1 MREHMRAD
9 VPFGLFLSGG
19 VDSSLLCAML
29 TQMHDRPIESFS
41 VGYSVNRERNELDD
55 AQKIAQRFGTRHH
68 ALEITPDEVLA
79 RIPHAIWSTDEL
91 MRDFAVLP
99 TSLLAEKAGQS
110 LKVIFTGEGGD
121 EAFAGY
127 ARYRKRPFQRWLS
140 NLMRPGTGG
149 FRARNRWPADLRQ
162 RCYSPQLQAAS
173 NGFRRVQVEAWR
185 DAPPAWSDLQRI
197 QYYDLIAALPDKLL
211 VKVDRSLMAWGVEA
225 RVPYLDHRIVEFGLG
240 LPDALKVQGRM
251 GKVLPARVGPA
262 PHPGAVPDAVEEG
275 LSRAD
280 AADPARRVPDTAGP
294 GAGGQRSHP
303 QLVQGRRRQGP
314 DRGAAAHRW
323 PQRSGLGAAAVCD
336 LAPPL
341 RRAAGAQA
349 RSAARTRWTGS
360 AEGPPPKEGPH
371 RDRPLADSRR
381 GARFPESVPARHVV
395 GPNPPRRSIMF
406 RILAALI
413 LAAFAFAAQAA
424 VDANKANQAELETV
438 KGIGPGLSSKIL
450 DARKA
455 AAFKDWNDLVERV
468 GGVGP
473 GNAAKF
479 SQAGLTVNDVA
490 YSAAPA
496 PAADKPARKT
506 AKEADAAPAKRP

>member
-55 AQKIAQRFGTRHH
+55 AQRIAQRFGTRHH

-197 QYYDLIAALPDKLL
+197 QSYDLIAALPDKLL

-251 GKVLPARVGPA
+251 GKVFLRQWGQR
-262 PHPGAVPDAVEEG
+262 HIPGAVPDAVEEG
-275 LSRAD
+275 LSRAH
-280 AADPARRVPDTAGP
+280 AADPARRVPHTTGP
-294 GAGGQRSHP
+294 GA
-303 QLVQGRRRQGP
+303 
-314 DRGAAAHRW
+314 
-323 PQRSGLGAAAVCD
+323 
-336 LAPPL
+336 
-341 RRAAGAQA
+341 
-349 RSAARTRWTGS
+349 
-360 AEGPPPKEGPH
+360 
-371 RDRPLADSRR
+371 
-381 GARFPESVPARHVV
+381 
-395 GPNPPRRSIMF
+395 
-406 RILAALI
+406 
-413 LAAFAFAAQAA
+413 
-424 VDANKANQAELETV
+424 
-438 KGIGPGLSSKIL
+438 
-450 DARKA
+450 
-455 AAFKDWNDLVERV
+455 
-468 GGVGP
+468 
-473 GNAAKF
+473 
-479 SQAGLTVNDVA
+479 
-490 YSAAPA
+490 
-496 PAADKPARKT
+496 
-506 AKEADAAPAKRP
+506 